1 MPEISR
7 FFGIVIAM
15 HAKDHLPPHFHA
27 TYGDYRAIINIKTGE
42 LLDGTM
48 SRRAL
53 RLIQDWAE
61 LHQDELLADF
71 TESQKNNPNLRKIAS
86 LE

>member
-7 FFGIVIAM
+7 FFGIVISM

-27 TYGDYRAIINIKTGE
+27 KYGDYRAIITIKTGE

-53 RLIQDWAE
+53 RLIQDWVE
-61 LHQDELLADF
+61 LHQDELLANF
-71 TESQKNNPNLRKIAS
+71 EESQKDNPNLRKIAS